1 MRWVEIQT
9 ANHRTDYR
17 LVAFRPPAATAVA
30 AVTGVRN
37 YLLSRHNSSY
47 SPFFWV
53 VDFINLTHLTCILSK
68 FYVVVVP
75 DTMHYVTRQAP
86 ELKLGKSPLP
96 NSYFSSRIFGD
107 IQCFIFSLHHS
118 AGSIFISFNFE
129 PNALD
134 MALELGLPQGTE
146 K

>member
-1 MRWVEIQT
+1 MAGGVGGNIKLPLLPSSMDGQADSFSKMVSAKMRKVEIQT

-17 LVAFRPPAATAVA
+17 LVAFGPPAATAVA

-53 VDFINLTHLTCILSK
+53 ADIVNLTHLTCILTK

-75 DTMHYVTRQAP
+75 DKMHY
-86 ELKLGKSPLP
+86 LGVKTG
-96 NSYFSSRIFGD
+96 SRIE
-107 IQCFIFSLHHS
+107 
-118 AGSIFISFNFE
+118 ARSI
-129 PNALD
+129 
-134 MALELGLPQGTE
+134 
-146 K
+146 